1 MLSPPVRIGLDKLAI
16 TRGCNDQGQL
26 IITLSHGSRGV
37 CRLAKI
43 HSRRTSADFRTGS
56 RLGPVRKSG
65 PVTSSVVKFAL
76 DSHMRAIGVKR
87 ALHCVTEL
95 AAASYGLRAS
105 PRLIL
110 FLIHINNLPMW
121 ALWSCGRRISVVQA
135 QRQIHRVLLATD
147 TAAGETMRPRRATRG
162 QSKGSSPLGASSCR
176 KWVHR

>member
-1 MLSPPVRIGLDKLAI
+1 MMNCDRAFCIASASDGACLSVEDP
-16 TRGCNDQGQL
+16 RGARHWGASSC
-26 IITLSHGSRGV
+26 H
-37 CRLAKI
+37 RL
-43 HSRRTSADFRTGS
+43 
-56 RLGPVRKSG
+56 
-65 PVTSSVVKFAL
+65 
-76 DSHMRAIGVKR
+76 HMRAIGVKR